1 MPSRAIFTI
10 VSNNYLH
17 LARTLMQSVAQH
29 HPEAKRYC
37 VVVDADLGP
46 AQALQAQGE
55 FEVLALSQL
64 GLPDGDD
71 FLFQYTVLELNTAV
85 KPWALAH
92 LLAAGHAQAFYID
105 PDIHLYGPMGEVV
118 DLLDGGHDVVLTP
131 HLLAPMTDA
140 LHPSELDIRR
150 AGTYNLGFCAMRD
163 TPNVRNYLH
172 WWQGKLRRDCTVEVD
187 RGIFVDQS
195 WMDLVPGMFERVA
208 VLRHAG
214 YNVAYW
220 NLAQRRVT
228 QDAEGGRRVNG
239 VPLVFF
245 HFSGFNP
252 RKPDVISKHQNRLQ
266 RSTLNATEHA
276 IFDHYAQCLIDN
288 GESTYARMRYGW
300 SVYSDG
306 TPISDGERTRFRKDA
321 ALRTQC
327 GGRPF
332 DRADLLSG
340 REALAVLQATHASQL
355 QGSNADD
362 ARVRQAL
369 AALDPAAVFRVNA
382 LYSALLGRAPDP
394 AALIARSG
402 RVGTL
407 PSMAW
412 TVLSVGLSAEAR
424 RRPGWA
430 GRLLQFV
437 DEVPLTPE
445 SLRRWLIRPLRG
457 LLPPAQPAPASTQ
470 AIASAA
476 ARPTNPSAQAFGLNL
491 VGYPRAEL
499 GVGEALRSL
508 ARACHAVDVPFSLT
522 DVGEQS
528 PNRQSDDSIVA
539 LARNERFA
547 IDMLYVNA
555 DQTAATV
562 RTLQQRGHARAP
574 LTLGFW
580 HWEQPELPQRL
591 HAAFAHLNEVWVP
604 SRFVH
609 DAVAPVSPVPVFTVP
624 HALQVRASSDAMRAR
639 FGLHEDRMLALVM
652 YDFHSYQY
660 RKNPQ
665 AAIAAFRLAARQHPN
680 LGLVIKTI
688 NSAQHAQ
695 AFAELQQAVSDLP
708 HVHFINDFLSRQQT
722 WDLQACCDVL
732 LSLHRAEGFG
742 LAPAEMM
749 ALGKPVIATG
759 WSANM
764 DFMTEANSM
773 PVRHELKPLAFDVG
787 AYAAGPLW
795 AEADVE
801 HAAWCLGQLVQDPA
815 LGKRLGSRAAH
826 DIAAQLSLAVV
837 GAKVQARLQLLAQWH
852 QPDSARS

>member
-1 MPSRAIFTI
+1 MSPRAIVTI

-17 LARTLMQSVAQH
+17 LARTLMRSVAKH

-37 VVVDADLGP
+37 VLVDVDP
-46 AQALQAQGE
+46 AHARALQHAGE
-55 FEVLALSQL
+55 FEVLRLSQL

-85 KPWALAH
+85 KPWALEH
-92 LLAAGHAQAFYID
+92 LLAAGHGQVFYID
-105 PDIHLYGPMGEVV
+105 PDILLYGPLREVV
-118 DLLDGGHDVVLTP
+118 DLLDSGHDVVLTP
-131 HLLAPMTDA
+131 HLLSPMTDA

-163 TPNVRNYLH
+163 TPNVRSYLH
-172 WWQGKLRRDCTVEVD
+172 WWQGKLRRDCTHEVD

-195 WMDLVPGMFERVA
+195 WMDLVPGLFERVA

-228 QDAEGGRRVNG
+228 ADAEGRRWVNG
-239 VPLVFF
+239 VPLMFF

-252 RKPDVISKHQNRLQ
+252 RKPGVISKYQNRLQ
-266 RSTLNATEHA
+266 RRTLNDTERA
-276 IFDHYAQCLIDN
+276 LFDHYAQCLLDH
-288 GESTYARMRYGW
+288 GEATYAPLHYGW
-300 SVYSDG
+300 AVYADG
-306 TPISDGERTRFRKDA
+306 TPIADGERTRFRKDD
-321 ALRTQC
+321 ALRAQC

-332 DRADLLSG
+332 AHADLLCG
-340 REALAVLQATHASQL
+340 RQALETLQAAQAASAPQ
-355 QGSNADD
+355 ATTDD
-362 ARVRQAL
+362 EITQRAL
-369 AALDPAAVFRVNA
+369 AALDPVAAHRVHA
-382 LYSALLGRAPDP
+382 LYSELLGRAPEP
-394 AALIARSG
+394 AALIARSR
-402 RVGTL
+402 RVGSL

-424 RRPGWA
+424 SRRGWL

-437 DEVPLTPE
+437 DRVSLTPDP
-445 SLRRWLIRPLRG
+445 LRRWLIRPMRG
-457 LLPPAQPAPASTQ
+457 LLSLEPPARPVPAITPGAAPAARAASLGTQ
-470 AIASAA
+470 
-476 ARPTNPSAQAFGLNL
+476 TLGMNL

-508 ARACHAVDVPFSLT
+508 ARACKAVNLPFSLE

-528 PNRQSDDSIVA
+528 PNRQNDDSILA
-539 LARNERFA
+539 LARDQRFA

-555 DQTAATV
+555 DQTAATANS
-562 RTLQQRGHARAP
+562 LQQRGVPKAP
-574 LTLGFW
+574 LRLGFW

-591 HAAFAHLNEVWVP
+591 HHAFAHLDEVWVP

-624 HALQVRASSDAMRAR
+624 HALQVRASVDAAR
-639 FGLHEDRMLALVM
+639 TQFGLPADCWLALVM

-665 AAIAAFRLAARQHPN
+665 AAIAAFRIAAQRHPQ

-695 AFAELQQAVSDLP
+695 AFAELRQAVGDLP
-708 HVHFINDFLSRQQT
+708 QVHFINEFLTRQQT

-742 LAPAEMM
+742 LALAEMM

-764 DFMTEANSM
+764 DFMTDDNSM
-773 PVRHELKPLAFDVG
+773 PVRYQLKPLEFDVG
-787 AYAAGPLW
+787 AYSAGPLW
-795 AEADVE
+795 AEADIE

-815 LGKRLGSRAAH
+815 LAQRLGAQAAR
-826 DIAAQLSLAVV
+826 DITTRLSPAAV
-837 GAKVQARLQLLAQWH
+837 GRQVQERLQVLARWR
-852 QPDSARS
+852 A